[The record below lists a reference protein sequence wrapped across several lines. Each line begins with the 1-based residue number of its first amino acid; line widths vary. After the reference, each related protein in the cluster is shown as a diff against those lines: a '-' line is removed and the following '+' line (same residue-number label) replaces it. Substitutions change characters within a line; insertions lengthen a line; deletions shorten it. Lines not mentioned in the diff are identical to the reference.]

1 MIQLGLTNELI
12 ELPITS
18 HFVSMKKNDVR
29 TIEQSLKKNYV
40 DLIKKKLDAAFI
52 SPSDYAKDSSLLKLV
67 KDIAIYNKGESGYSL
82 IFFQEDLNE
91 IEEIACRDIS
101 QYNDL
106 AFLLFNEFFEIDPT
120 WKLIK
125 SELPLEVSLRSYQAV
140 LQNGNE
146 ALENYDK
153 VDNRIDVIDQWSD
166 KTELSFIHQVFAVR
180 RDVKETKWIDD
191 IYQSRDTGMKN
202 LKEISQIYG
211 KCHNRPPDF
220 YYTLLKDNF
229 HYSPAKDMWEEC
241 AEYLNYLYYYGKLPF
256 IPEFHFV

>member
-1 MIQLGLTNELI
+1 MIQLGVTNDLI
-12 ELPITS
+12 ALPITA
-18 HFVSMKKNDVR
+18 HFVSNTKSGVTTR
-29 TIEQSLKKNYV
+29 EQSLKKNYV

-67 KDIAIYNKGESGYSL
+67 KDIAIYNRGESRYSI
-82 IFFQEDLNE
+82 IFFQENLIE
-91 IEEIACRDIS
+91 IEEIAYHGIS

-125 SELPLEVSLRSYQAV
+125 GEIPLEVSLKSYQAV
-140 LQNGNE
+140 LKNGNE

-153 VDNRIDVIDQWSD
+153 VDNRIDVIDQWWG
-166 KTELSFIHQVFAVR
+166 KTELSFIHQVFAVH

-191 IYQSRDTGMKN
+191 IYQSRDKGMKN
-202 LKEISQIYG
+202 LKQISETYG
-211 KCHNRPPDF
+211 KYHNRSPEF
-220 YYTLLKDNF
+220 YYNLLKDKF
-229 HYSPAKDMWEEC
+229 YYSPEENTWEEC